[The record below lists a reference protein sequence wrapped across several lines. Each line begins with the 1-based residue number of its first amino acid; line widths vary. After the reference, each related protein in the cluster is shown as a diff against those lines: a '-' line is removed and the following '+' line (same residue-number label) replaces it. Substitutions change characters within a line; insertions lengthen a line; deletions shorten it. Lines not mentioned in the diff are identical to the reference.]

1 MAMERLWEK
10 MEEEEGKIC
19 GRKKKGLR
27 EKEEEIPNSVLPKE
41 NRIFFSVL
49 LWCRYGCGSERNGS
63 KTGGTEIFFRSPF
76 EASKGTEK
84 KFRFPLNFDFMD
96 RQCLFN

>member
-41 NRIFFSVL
+41 NRKKNSV
-49 LWCRYGCGSERNGS
+49 S
-63 KTGGTEIFFRSPF
+63 KNL
-76 EASKGTEK
+76 EK
-84 KFRFPLNFDFMD
+84 IWN
-96 RQCLFN
+96 

>member
-27 EKEEEIPNSVLPKE
+27 EKEEEKPN
-41 NRIFFSVL
+41 SVL

-63 KTGGTEIFFRSPF
+63 KTGGTEILFRSPF
-76 EASKGTEK
+76 EASKGTEI
-84 KFRFPLNFDFMD
+84 KFRFPLNFDF
-96 RQCLFN
+96 

>member
-27 EKEEEIPNSVLPKE
+27 EKEEEIPNSVLL
-41 NRIFFSVL
+41 R
-49 LWCRYGCGSERNGS
+49 
-63 KTGGTEIFFRSPF
+63 GTEFFFRFSFGVDMGVAARETGQKRVEPKF
-76 EASKGTEK
+76 FFGPPLRLPREPK
-84 KFRFPLNFDFMD
+84 KNFGS
-96 RQCLFN
+96 L

>member
-27 EKEEEIPNSVLPKE
+27 EKEEEIPNSVLL
-41 NRIFFSVL
+41 R
-49 LWCRYGCGSERNGS
+49 
-63 KTGGTEIFFRSPF
+63 GTEFFFRFSLGEPNFFFGSP
-76 EASKGTEK
+76 
-84 KFRFPLNFDFMD
+84 LV
-96 RQCLFN
+96 